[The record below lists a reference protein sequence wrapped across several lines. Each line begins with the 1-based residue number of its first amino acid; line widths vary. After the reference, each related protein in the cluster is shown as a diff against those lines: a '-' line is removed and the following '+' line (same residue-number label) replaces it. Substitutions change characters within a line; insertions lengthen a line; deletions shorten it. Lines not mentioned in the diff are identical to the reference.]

1 VVPQGDGT
9 MDANALEL
17 TIKTSLKEMHQRL
30 ERAAS
35 IAKAADACAEAGSIE
50 KAVEVAL
57 DIEQLIYEVNTFL
70 NAASMMHRIW
80 KS

>member
-1 VVPQGDGT
+1 

-35 IAKAADACAEAGSIE
+35 IAKAADACAETGSIE
-50 KAVEVAL
+50 KA
-57 DIEQLIYEVNTFL
+57 
-70 NAASMMHRIW
+70 ASSRWM
-80 KS
+80 SL